1 MHRRIAARAAVVAA
15 LAAVLAP
22 AAVATQS
29 PLVSSASAATSA
41 PTPFVTGFT
50 ATTVRNDFTGS
61 VGMRLTVGSA
71 DISAVSLGR
80 AVLSGNTGTHTVS
93 LLDAAG
99 AVLGSAPVDLSAG
112 PVGGFAYGS
121 LAAPVVLKAGAG
133 YYVLSAETAGGDSWY
148 DYGTAPVSSGAGQ
161 ISGAAY
167 AVVGGLPVVG
177 ATAPQAYGPV
187 NLQYTTGST
196 TSTTTAP
203 TTTSTTAPATTTTST
218 TVPTSTTTSTSVPS
232 TTTTTTPLAPTIKL
246 NERALRSALTK
257 GGLIVLPAGTLNI
270 TSPLRVTKSGTRLM
284 GAGRDATVL
293 RMAFGPTGFGPLIA
307 LPAEWSK
314 DFGNNPPPPSMRV
327 SNVEIANLSIDGA
340 REGNPNTYGSG
351 QANTLRFGIQ
361 STISTN
367 TYLHDLHIYDVAG
380 DGIGFGNGTGVNM
393 NPRVEDVLIER
404 SGRNGMH
411 LGSSSGAIINRV
423 QILDTPGPY
432 WANAGAGNGLDI
444 EVEGSQPEV
453 LNTVITN
460 SVFERPSNPGYAGFG
475 IQITRAFG
483 PVDGVTIRGNEFKNH
498 QQGVLVSSASNV
510 LIENNV
516 FNSSPAGVNNVTGGG
531 IGLVSAGTQYGSSAV
546 VQNNQ
551 FNFDAWQWFA
561 DSIVNVD
568 GPGNWVVQ
576 DNVMYGGVQVFKAYG
591 ANPSSI
597 QSARNQYR
605 PLNDGPLFVA
615 ADPSIQ
621 TFTDT
626 GSTRLP

>member
-1 MHRRIAARAAVVAA
+1 MHRRIAARVAVALAA
-15 LAAVLAP
+15 LAALLAP

-29 PLVSSASAATSA
+29 PLVSSASAATST
-41 PTPFVTGFT
+41 PTALVTGFT
-50 ATTVRNDFTGS
+50 ATTVRNDFTGA

-80 AVLSGNTGTHTVS
+80 AVLAGNTGTHTVS

-99 AVLGSAPVDLSAG
+99 TVLATAPVTLAGG
-112 PVGGFAYGS
+112 PVGGFAYGA
-121 LAAPVVLKAGAG
+121 LATPVVLKAAAS
-133 YYVLSAETAGGDSWY
+133 YFVMSAETTGGDSWY
-148 DYGTAPVSSGAGQ
+148 DYGTAPFAAAAGQ
-161 ISGAAY
+161 ISAAAY
-167 AVVGGLPVVG
+167 AVPGGAPVAG
-177 ATAPQAYGPV
+177 ATAAQAYGPV

-196 TSTTTAP
+196 TSTT
-203 TTTSTTAPATTTTST
+203 STTAATTPPTTKA
-218 TVPTSTTTSTSVPS
+218 
-232 TTTTTTPLAPTIKL
+232 PLAPTVKL
-246 NERALRSALTK
+246 NERALRSALGK

-270 TSPLRVTKSGTRLM
+270 TSPLRVTKSGTRLI

-293 RMAFGPTGFGPLIA
+293 RMAFGPTAFGPLIA

-314 DFGNNPPPPSMRV
+314 DFGNNPPPATMRV

-340 REGNPNTYGSG
+340 REGNPNTYGG
-351 QANTLRFGIQ
+351 AQASTVRFGIQ

-380 DGIGFGNGTGVNM
+380 DGIGFGNGTGVNV

-404 SGRNGMH
+404 TGRNGLH
-411 LGSSSGAIINRV
+411 LGSSSGAIVRRV

-444 EVEGSQPEV
+444 EVEGSQPQV
-453 LNTVITN
+453 LNTLVEN

-475 IQITRAFG
+475 IQISPAFG
-483 PVDGVTIRGNEFKNH
+483 PVDGVVIRGNEFKNH
-498 QQGVLVSSASNV
+498 QQGILVSSASNV

-516 FNSSPAGVNNVTGGG
+516 FNSSPAGQNNVTGGG
-531 IGLVSAGTQYGSSAV
+531 IALMSAGTQYGSSAIV
-546 VQNNQ
+546 RFNQ
-551 FNFDAWQWFA
+551 FNFDSWQWFA

-568 GPGNWVVQ
+568 GPGNWLVS

-591 ANPSSI
+591 ADPSAI

-605 PLNDGPLFVA
+605 PLNNGPLFVA
-615 ADPSIQ
+615 ADPTIQ
-621 TFTDT
+621 SLTDT
-626 GSTRLP
+626 GSTRLA